1 MAKGQK
7 AKKIISDKI
16 LNIFGDSFLY
26 NDGKEIRIPI
36 EEDGE
41 IIQIKVILTAAKAS
55 VEPGS
60 DNEIPTAANIIN
72 NVDVNKSVINQVDST
87 TIVKPS
93 EEEKQNLQNMLSKLG
108 L

>member
-41 IIQIKVILTAAKAS
+41 IIQIKVTLTAAKAN

-60 DNEIPTAANIIN
+60 DNEIPTTANIIN
-72 NVDVNKSVINQVDST
+72 NVDVNKSVINQVDAT

>member
-7 AKKIISDKI
+7 SKIVIQNKI
-16 LNIFGDSFLY
+16 LELFPEAFIY
-26 NDGKEIRIPI
+26 GKEIRIPI

-41 IIQIKVILTAAKAS
+41 IIQIKITLTAAKAS

-60 DNEIPTAANIIN
+60 DNEMPSVKNVNNINSNFDNIEDN
-72 NVDVNKSVINQVDST
+72 PQEV
-87 TIVKPS
+87 VKVS
-93 EEEKQNLQNMLSKLG
+93 DEEKANLATLMKSLG

>member
-16 LNIFGDSFLY
+16 LNMFGDSFLY

-41 IIQIKVILTAAKAS
+41 IIQIKVTLTAAKAS

-60 DNEIPTAANIIN
+60 DNEMPSVKNVNNINSNFDNIEDN
-72 NVDVNKSVINQVDST
+72 PQEV
-87 TIVKPS
+87 VKVS
-93 EEEKQNLQNMLSKLG
+93 DEEKANLATLMKSLG

>member
-7 AKKIISDKI
+7 SKIVIQNKI
-16 LNIFGDSFLY
+16 LELCPEAFIY
-26 NDGKEIRIPI
+26 GKEIRIPI

-41 IIQIKVILTAAKAS
+41 IIQIKVTLTAAKAS

-60 DNEIPTAANIIN
+60 DNEIPTTANVVN
-72 NVDVNKSVINQVDST
+72 NIEVNNPVINQVDAT